1 MKIVTTKIK
10 NVSCFYE
17 VSFGNSTVVML
28 KTELDE
34 KPLPFRIIKDT
45 NADAFQLTNII
56 QFAGVQRSNEL
67 EGKTIRVILDGNS
80 KVVGYGSPT
89 NDVFILIQ
97 DEYFNIYTEK
107 ELYEMA
113 AQNHRLLT
121 REII

>member
-1 MKIVTTKIK
+1 MNIVTTKIT

-45 NADAFQLTNII
+45 NVEAFQLTNITL
-56 QFAGVQRSNEL
+56 FAGVQRSYEL
-67 EGKTIRVILDGNS
+67 EGKIIRVILDDNS

-89 NDVFILIQ
+89 KDVFVLIQ
-97 DEYFNIYTEK
+97 DEGFNTYTEK
-107 ELYEMA
+107 ELRKMA
-113 AQNHRLLT
+113 MQKNRLLT
-121 REII
+121 REIM

>member
-1 MKIVTTKIK
+1 MKIVTTKIT
-10 NVSCFYE
+10 NASCFYE

-45 NADAFQLTNII
+45 NVEAFQFTTIMH
-56 QFAGVQRSNEL
+56 FYGVQKSYKL
-67 EGKTIRVILDGNS
+67 EGKTIRVVLDDNS

-89 NDVFILIQ
+89 DDIFILIE
-97 DEYFNIYTEK
+97 DEGFRTYTTE
-107 ELYEMA
+107 ELHKMA
-113 AQNHRLLT
+113 TQSHRLLT